1 MNTKCLSV
9 IAVLML
15 VILGG
20 AYKFIVEGSTSES
33 TDGRLAI
40 HLNASERDLVLKE
53 MRSFL
58 VSVQQIAKGISED
71 NMDRVSKYARQAGA
85 AAQEEVPV
93 TLVGKLPLEFKKLGF
108 DTHRK
113 FDLLAL
119 DAESLGDG
127 NHALKQL
134 TELMENCVGCH
145 AGHRLVAVE
154 N

>member
-1 MNTKCLSV
+1 MNNKCLSV
-9 IAVLML
+9 IVVLVL
-15 VILGG
+15 VIVGG

-58 VSVQQIAKGISED
+58 ISVQQIAKGISED
-71 NMDRVSKYARQAGA
+71 NMDHVSTYARKVGA

-93 TLVGKLPLEFKKLGF
+93 TLVGKLPLEFKKQGF
-108 DTHRK
+108 DTHKK

-119 DAESLGDG
+119 DAESLGDDG
-127 NHALKQL
+127 HALY
-134 TELMENCVGCH
+134 N
-145 AGHRLVAVE
+145 
-154 N
+154 